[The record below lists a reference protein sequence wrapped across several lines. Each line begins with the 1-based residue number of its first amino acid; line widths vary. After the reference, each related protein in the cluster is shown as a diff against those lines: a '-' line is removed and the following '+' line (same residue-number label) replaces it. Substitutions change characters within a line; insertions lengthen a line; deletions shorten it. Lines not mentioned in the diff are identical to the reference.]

1 MSVFDGL
8 RARLDRLFAE
18 SGGQG
23 DSRAYA
29 AGLRD
34 AVIEAKAA
42 VATMRDQ
49 LTTTE
54 REEALERRQL
64 ADAERRGQLAAEIGD
79 QETVAVAERFAGRH
93 RERVAVLERKLQV
106 QRDELDLAVRELE
119 EMTTELRGAQ
129 QGRMPPRAGSSA
141 DAAWRDI
148 ESAGGTRPDLD
159 LESELL
165 KAQAERK
172 LHEAAVDA
180 QLAHLKK
187 KLGRE

>member
-1 MSVFDGL
+1 MGAFEGL
-8 RARLDRLFAE
+8 RQRLDRLFAE
-18 SGGQG
+18 SRGG
-23 DSRAYA
+23 DVRAYA

-49 LTTTE
+49 LAATE
-54 REEALERRQL
+54 RELALERRQL
-64 ADAERRGQLAAEIGD
+64 ADAERRGQLASEIGD
-79 QETVAVAERFAGRH
+79 TETVTVAERFAARH
-93 RERVAVLERKLQV
+93 RERAGILERKLDV
-106 QRDELDLAVRELE
+106 QRDELTVATRELDD
-119 EMTTELRGAQ
+119 MMAELRTARG
-129 QGRMPPRAGSSA
+129 PAGPAA
-141 DAAWRDI
+141 DVAWREI
-148 ESAGGTRPDLD
+148 ETAGGSRPEAD

-165 KAQAERK
+165 KAQAERR